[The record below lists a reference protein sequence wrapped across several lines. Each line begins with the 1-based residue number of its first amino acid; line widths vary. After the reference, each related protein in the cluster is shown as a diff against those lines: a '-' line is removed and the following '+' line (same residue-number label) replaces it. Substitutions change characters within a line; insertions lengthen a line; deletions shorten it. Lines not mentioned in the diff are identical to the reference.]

1 MIHNADLHE
10 FEVWLQKERAERYQN
25 QMAEMLDRKVCA
37 QAPVPNPNIPPA
49 AMPTQSVPVGNGLY
63 ATFTHNS
70 PPSAS
75 QEDHHAVDKY
85 NPHTANNYLEVL
97 VRASSAYNW
106 KVKILNAFYKNET
119 TWGVYVESTTGEVL
133 HGEGAD
139 LGRAVWNIR
148 SGIDAL
154 RNAELDKRGA

>member
-37 QAPVPNPNIPPA
+37 QAPVPNTNAPNYIA
-49 AMPTQSVPVGNGLY
+49 
-63 ATFTHNS
+63 
-70 PPSAS
+70 PSA
-75 QEDHHAVDKY
+75 QPYNYCPPPDHHAVDGY
-85 NPHTANNYLEVL
+85 NPHTANDYLEVL